1 MPREK
6 SGSEVEATETKQLLN
21 WLEEERRRDKALLAE
36 LQKRVDEQ
44 EEQSAHT
51 REAVERLSEGFARTS
66 AEAQSL
72 SRFDKALQQFKDEI
86 MLELRRSEER
96 MAKEGEEADK
106 RLRVE
111 RQDRQTA
118 LMQMNQRVEELLGL
132 QDKLRTQQA
141 EVERLTKTAS
151 ARGMQVEE
159 MTKEGR
165 QQQERMLSLE
175 GRMARS
181 EERMAGLL
189 KTGEAEK
196 SRSDGV
202 VDSLRLAQAQMERLS
217 QQVADLRS
225 LHEELRVE
233 QKASEDE
240 IRAVDDRMKKR
251 VAGWAK
257 EMGQWR
263 EGAETLRGQV
273 AQGDKLLRDGDKMM
287 TALDALRIQL
297 EKDREALQHLERTAE
312 ERQRQQLEDWRKENE
327 LLWLRNDER
336 WAQLAEE
343 NSKRDGHTAALWEA
357 EVSYL
362 RHNIGE
368 LEKLITGVEKRLTR
382 LNR

>member
-6 SGSEVEATETKQLLN
+6 SGTDVEAAETKQLLN

-36 LQKRVDEQ
+36 LQKRVGEQ
-44 EEQSAHT
+44 EEQSAHA
-51 REAVERLSEGFARTS
+51 REAMEQLSESVARVS
-66 AEAQSL
+66 AESQSL
-72 SRFDKALQQFKDEI
+72 TRFDKALQQFKDEI

-106 RLRVE
+106 RLKVE

-118 LMQMNQRVEELLGL
+118 LMQMDQRIQELSDL

-141 EVERLTKTAS
+141 DIERLTKTAS
-151 ARGMQVEE
+151 ARGMQLEE

-175 GRMARS
+175 GRITRS

-189 KTGEAEK
+189 EAGEAEK
-196 SRSDGV
+196 SRSEGV
-202 VDSLRLAQAQMERLS
+202 VESLRLAQAQTERLS
-217 QQVADLRS
+217 QQVADLQS
-225 LHEELRVE
+225 LHEGLRAE
-233 QKASEDE
+233 QKASADE

-263 EGAETLRGQV
+263 EGAEALRGQV
-273 AQGDKLLRDGDKMM
+273 ALGDKLLRDGDKMM

-312 ERQRQQLEDWRKENE
+312 ERQRQQLEEWRKENE

-343 NSKRDGHTAALWEA
+343 NSKRDGHAVALWEA
-357 EVSYL
+357 ELSYV
-362 RHNIGE
+362 RRNVGE
-368 LEKLITGVEKRLTR
+368 LEKLITGVEKRLMR
-382 LNR
+382 LSR

>member
-1 MPREK
+1 MSRGK
-6 SGSEVEATETKQLLN
+6 SGSDMEATETKQLLN

-36 LQKRVDEQ
+36 LQKRLEEQ

-51 REAVERLSEGFARTS
+51 REAMERLSERVGRGS
-66 AEAQSL
+66 ADSQSL
-72 SRFDKALQQFKDEI
+72 SRFDKVLQQFKDEI
-86 MLELRRSEER
+86 MLEMRRSEER
-96 MAKEGEEADK
+96 IAKEGEEADR
-106 RLRVE
+106 RLKVQ

-118 LMQMNQRVEELLGL
+118 LMQMDQRIEELLRL
-132 QDKLRTQQA
+132 RDTLRTQQA
-141 EVERLTKTAS
+141 DIERLTKTAS

-175 GRMARS
+175 GRIARS

-189 KTGEAEK
+189 KTEEAEK
-196 SRSDGV
+196 SRSEGIA
-202 VDSLRLAQAQMERLS
+202 DSLRLAQAQMERLS
-217 QQVADLRS
+217 QQVSDLQS

-233 QKASEDE
+233 QKASADE

-251 VAGWAK
+251 VAGWTK

-273 AQGDKLLRDGDKMM
+273 ALGDKLLRDGDKMM

-327 LLWLRNDER
+327 LLWGRNDER

-343 NSKRDGHTAALWEA
+343 NSKRDGHTTALWEA

-362 RHNIGE
+362 RRNIGE
-368 LEKLITGVEKRLTR
+368 LEKLITGVEKRLMR

>member
-6 SGSEVEATETKQLLN
+6 SGTDVEAAETKQLLN

-36 LQKRVDEQ
+36 LQKRVGEQ
-44 EEQSAHT
+44 EEQSAHA
-51 REAVERLSEGFARTS
+51 REAMEQLSESVARVS
-66 AEAQSL
+66 AESQSL
-72 SRFDKALQQFKDEI
+72 TRFDKALQQFKDEI

-106 RLRVE
+106 RLKVE

-118 LMQMNQRVEELLGL
+118 LMQMDQRIQELSDL

-141 EVERLTKTAS
+141 DIERLTKTAS
-151 ARGMQVEE
+151 ARGMQLEE

-175 GRMARS
+175 GRITRS

-189 KTGEAEK
+189 EAGEAEK
-196 SRSDGV
+196 SRSEGV
-202 VDSLRLAQAQMERLS
+202 VESLRLAQAQTERLS
-217 QQVADLRS
+217 QQVADLQS
-225 LHEELRVE
+225 LHEGLRAE
-233 QKASEDE
+233 QKASADE

-263 EGAETLRGQV
+263 EGAEALRGQV
-273 AQGDKLLRDGDKMM
+273 ALGDKLLRDGDKMM

-297 EKDREALQHLERTAE
+297 EKDREALQHLGRTAE
-312 ERQRQQLEDWRKENE
+312 ERQRQQLEEWRKENE

-343 NSKRDGHTAALWEA
+343 NSKRDGHAVALWEA
-357 EVSYL
+357 ELSYV
-362 RHNIGE
+362 RRNVGE
-368 LEKLITGVEKRLTR
+368 LEKLITGVEKRLMR
-382 LNR
+382 LSR

>member
-312 ERQRQQLEDWRKENE
+312 ERQKQQLEDWRKENE

>member
-1 MPREK
+1 M
-6 SGSEVEATETKQLLN
+6 EATETKQLLN

-36 LQKRVDEQ
+36 LQKRLEEQ

-51 REAVERLSEGFARTS
+51 REAMERLSERVGRGS
-66 AEAQSL
+66 ADSQSL
-72 SRFDKALQQFKDEI
+72 SRFDKVLQQFKDEI
-86 MLELRRSEER
+86 MLEMRRSEER
-96 MAKEGEEADK
+96 IAKEGEEADR
-106 RLRVE
+106 RLKVQ

-118 LMQMNQRVEELLGL
+118 LMQMDQRIEELLRL
-132 QDKLRTQQA
+132 RDTLRTQQA
-141 EVERLTKTAS
+141 DIERLTKTAS

-175 GRMARS
+175 GRIARS

-189 KTGEAEK
+189 KTEEAEK
-196 SRSDGV
+196 SRSEGIA
-202 VDSLRLAQAQMERLS
+202 DSLRLAQAQMERLS
-217 QQVADLRS
+217 QQVSDLQS

-233 QKASEDE
+233 QKASADE

-251 VAGWAK
+251 VAGWTK

-273 AQGDKLLRDGDKMM
+273 ALGDKLLRDGDKMM

-327 LLWLRNDER
+327 LLWGRNDER

-343 NSKRDGHTAALWEA
+343 NSKRDGHTTALWEA

-362 RHNIGE
+362 RRNIGE
-368 LEKLITGVEKRLTR
+368 LEKLITGVEKRLMR

>member
-1 MPREK
+1 MPREE
-6 SGSEVEATETKQLLN
+6 SGSDMEATETKQLLN

-36 LQKRVDEQ
+36 LQKRVEEQ

-51 REAVERLSEGFARTS
+51 REAMERLSGTVGRGS
-66 AEAQSL
+66 ADSQSL
-72 SRFDKALQQFKDEI
+72 SRFDKTLQQFKDEI
-86 MLELRRSEER
+86 VLEMRRSEER
-96 MAKEGEEADK
+96 IAKEREELDK
-106 RLRVE
+106 RLQVE
-111 RQDRQTA
+111 RQDRQGA
-118 LMQMNQRVEELLGL
+118 LMQMDQRIEELLRL
-132 QDKLRTQQA
+132 QDKLGAQQA
-141 EVERLTKTAS
+141 EIERLTKTAS
-151 ARGMQVEE
+151 ARGVQVEE
-159 MTKEGR
+159 MTKQVR

-175 GRMARS
+175 DRIARS
-181 EERMAGLL
+181 EERMAALL

-196 SRSDGV
+196 SRSDGI
-202 VDSLRLAQAQMERLS
+202 VDSMRLAQAEIERLS
-217 QQVADLRS
+217 RQASDLQS
-225 LHEELRVE
+225 LHEELRAE

-251 VAGWAK
+251 VAGWSK
-257 EMGQWR
+257 EMGQRR
-263 EGAETLRGQV
+263 ERAETLRGQV
-273 AQGDKLLRDGDKMM
+273 ALGDKLLRDGDKMM

-297 EKDREALQHLERTAE
+297 EKDREALQHMERTAE

-368 LEKLITGVEKRLTR
+368 LEKLITGVEKRLMR
-382 LNR
+382 LKR

>member
-6 SGSEVEATETKQLLN
+6 SGSDIEATDTKQLLN

-51 REAVERLSEGFARTS
+51 REAMERLSESVARGS
-66 AEAQSL
+66 ADPQSQ

-86 MLELRRSEER
+86 MLEMRRSEER
-96 MAKEGEEADK
+96 IAKKGEEADK
-106 RLRVE
+106 RLGVE
-111 RQDRQTA
+111 RKDRQTA
-118 LMQMNQRVEELLGL
+118 LMQMDQRIEELLRL
-132 QDKLRTQQA
+132 QDTLQTQQA
-141 EVERLTKTAS
+141 EIERLTKTAS
-151 ARGMQVEE
+151 ARGVQVEE
-159 MTKEGR
+159 MTKQVR

-175 GRMARS
+175 DRIARG
-181 EERMAGLL
+181 EERMADLL

-196 SRSDGV
+196 SRSDGI
-202 VDSLRLAQAQMERLS
+202 VDSMRLAQAEMERLS
-217 QQVADLRS
+217 RQASDLQS
-225 LHEELRVE
+225 LHEELRAE

-240 IRAVDDRMKKR
+240 IRSVDDRMKKR

-297 EKDREALQHLERTAE
+297 EKDREALQHMERTAE

-343 NSKRDGHTAALWEA
+343 NSKRDGHTTALWEA
-357 EVSYL
+357 ELSYL

-368 LEKLITGVEKRLTR
+368 LEKLITGVEKRLMR